1 MGDAPFVSH
10 WDGLDELAPRA
21 LYALLKLRV
30 DVFVVEQ
37 ACPYAEIDGRDVGA
51 FHLRILKG
59 GELAAALRVLPP
71 EEGCDA
77 VKIGRVV
84 VAPAFRGDRLGR
96 RLMREALAF
105 AKARFPGRAVE
116 LGAQSY
122 LRGFY
127 GSFGFDAI
135 SEEYLEDGIPHI
147 DMRREAQD
155 DD

>member
-10 WDGLDELAPRA
+10 WDGLDDLAPRA

-37 ACPYAEIDGRDVGA
+37 SCPYAEIDGRDVGA

-127 GSFGFDAI
+127 ASLKFKAI
-135 SEEYLEDGIPHI
+135 SDEYLEDGIPHI
-147 DMRREAQD
+147 DMRLEPQD
-155 DD
+155 NN